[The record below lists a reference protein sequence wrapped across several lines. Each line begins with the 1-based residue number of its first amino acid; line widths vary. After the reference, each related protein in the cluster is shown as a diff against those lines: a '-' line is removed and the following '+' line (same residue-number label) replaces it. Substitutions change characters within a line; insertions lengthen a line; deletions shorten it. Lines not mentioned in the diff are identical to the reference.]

1 MPTKKN
7 GLRAEYVGGAQRH
20 RGMHAEFAGLVR
32 CRRDYAA
39 FVGPSPNHDRLAAQS
54 GIRKLFHRDKEGVHI
69 NMEDGLGAGGLHK
82 SILAE
87 EFIAVTQRHGE
98 KYATAEMGAKS
109 LDDRVI
115 GRLARQNRDPSSGFP
130 ALEQTRGSPP
140 ILRMT
145 AI

>member
-1 MPTKKN
+1 KN
-7 GLRAEYVGGAQRH
+7 GLRAEFVGGAQRH

-87 EFIAVTQRHGE
+87 KFTAVTQRRREKICDGRDGE
-98 KYATAEMGAKS
+98 VELSHRTIER
-109 LDDRVI
+109 LDDRKDKTEI
-115 GRLARQNRDPSSGFP
+115 LRPGFPRWSKRAGALPSS
-130 ALEQTRGSPP
+130 
-140 ILRMT
+140 
-145 AI
+145 